1 MNKFPRKELL
11 SEVFRRVQE
20 LKTTNKKEELNG
32 GHMEELTFLNTY
44 LDLYYPANVAMRLG
58 LIPYEEYGDVD
69 DEDWKDPMWY
79 KGEEVGRK
87 EEVARTYPDLIDIM
101 L

>member
-1 MNKFPRKELL
+1 MNKFPRKELV

-20 LKTTNKKEELNG
+20 LKAANKKEELNG

-44 LDLYYPANVAMRLG
+44 LDLYYPENVAMRLG
-58 LIPYEEYGDVD
+58 LTPYKKVFGIET
-69 DEDWKDPMWY
+69 EDWENPEWY
-79 KGEEVGRK
+79 KGETIEKK
-87 EEVARTYPDLIDIM
+87 EEGTSSYPNLIDIM